1 MRRQNESSP
10 ATTPNGRSSYK
21 RSSRFSSRQ
30 IQTSPSTDHELER
43 KYDLTPVND
52 KKAGGEVSDGLFVDP
67 WENEKRL
74 WEQEEA
80 TGLILPSSPASPSV
94 YIEQTDTSEGG
105 EDDDSFG
112 PEERDRQHSSVF
124 LGPHD
129 IHPNMEDNANDI
141 DQLRLLAGKL
151 STEWQPGSMAAPAL
165 LRRIRDFQFA
175 QEKRR
180 KKYGDEKPWGILG
193 LYEHLS
199 SIRIDVEWAE
209 DQAWRRSNG
218 LPYMSWAEFDERKT
232 GGSNRPYFT
241 YLLLV
246 VCTGMLVASIAV
258 NGWKVAPISENP
270 MIGPSAQTLIVMGA
284 KDTALIVNENE
295 GWRLISCTVLH
306 AGLVHFFINML
317 ALWFVGGAIETNHG
331 WIAAIIIFIISAV
344 GGSIFSA
351 LFLPGYITVG
361 ASGGIFGFIGACLAD
376 IVMNW
381 KLLFCDF
388 VTEHREK
395 QSHIMV
401 VAILVVDILLNCI
414 IGLTPY
420 VDNFT
425 HLSGLVYG
433 FLCGMSTMERLST
446 DFFGLEEAWTTRA
459 KHFVMRFFGIIM
471 SLTTIII
478 TLVVLLQGDGES
490 SPCPKCLYISCVP
503 FPPWR
508 DDKWWYC
515 DDCGQ
520 VTADLVQEPQLHL
533 DLYCPAGDMASVM
546 LSNATDV
553 SRPTLQKKLPSYCR
567 DFCPEMLDNGGRY
580 F

>member
-1 MRRQNESSP
+1 M
-10 ATTPNGRSSYK
+10 
-21 RSSRFSSRQ
+21 
-30 IQTSPSTDHELER
+30 
-43 KYDLTPVND
+43 
-52 KKAGGEVSDGLFVDP
+52 
-67 WENEKRL
+67 
-74 WEQEEA
+74 
-80 TGLILPSSPASPSV
+80 
-94 YIEQTDTSEGG
+94 YIEPPETDE
-105 EDDDSFG
+105 EDDEDEDSYG
-112 PEERDRQHSSVF
+112 PEEEAKLSVF
-124 LGPHD
+124 IGPND
-129 IHPNMEDNANDI
+129 IHPNMEHNSDDI

-218 LPYMSWAEFDERKT
+218 LPYLSWAEFDESKSSA
-232 GGSNRPYFT
+232 SNRPYFT
-241 YLLLV
+241 YFLLV
-246 VCTGMLVASIAV
+246 VCTGMLIASIAV

-270 MIGPSAQTLIVMGA
+270 MIGPSADTLIIMGA
-284 KDTALIVNENE
+284 KDTALIVNDNE

-306 AGLVHFFINML
+306 AGLVHYVINML
-317 ALWFVGGAIETNHG
+317 ALWFVGGAIEMNHG
-331 WIAAIIIFIISAV
+331 WIAAMIIFIISAV

-376 IVMNW
+376 IIMNW

-433 FLCGMSTMERLST
+433 FLCGVSTMERLST

-459 KHFVMRFFGIIM
+459 KHFVLRFFGIIL
-471 SLTTIII
+471 SLTSIII
-478 TLVVLLQGDGES
+478 TLVVLLQSDGES
-490 SPCPKCLYISCVP
+490 SPCPNCFWISCVP

-508 DDKWWYC
+508 DDDSKWWYC
-515 DDCGQ
+515 DDCGK
-520 VTADLVQEPQLHL
+520 VTADLVQDPQPHL
-533 DLYCPAGDMASVM
+533 DLYCPAGGTMSVD
-546 LSNATDV
+546 LSNTTDL
-553 SRPTLQKKLPSYCR
+553 SRTTLQKKLPSYCR
-567 DFCPEMLDNGGRY
+567 EFCPDIHDNGGRY